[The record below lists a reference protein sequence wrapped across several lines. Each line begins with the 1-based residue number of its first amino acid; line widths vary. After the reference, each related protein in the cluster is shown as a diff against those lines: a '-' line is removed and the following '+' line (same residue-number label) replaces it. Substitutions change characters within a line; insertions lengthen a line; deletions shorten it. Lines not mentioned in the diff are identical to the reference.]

1 VPKVSAAYVCQ
12 ACGARTRQF
21 FGRCSACGGWNTL
34 VEQREAPSD
43 ARRRRPVA
51 AEPSVA
57 PGRPRRSEPIETVGE
72 RPLQRLASG
81 YGELDRVL
89 GGGLVPGSL
98 VLLGGDPGIGKST
111 LLLQC
116 ARSMAGQRLVLY
128 VSAEES
134 AQQVKLRWR
143 RLQNRDGG
151 DGVPAG
157 RAARGGAV
165 SARVAPSAGAA
176 GPQGLTP
183 GAPAAVGAADVAT
196 GASVQAASGSGR
208 PSSSN
213 RAQPMRP
220 APEDPAG
227 PRPSALASPGSRRPE
242 ASADSL
248 NAIATDAT
256 ATNGPQREA
265 PGRSGRAQALPSL
278 SAASGPVGEAW
289 PRSLGDDPDPVPPD
303 GPEPAPQLQL
313 LAETD
318 LELVL
323 QELEALRPAVAIID
337 SIQALHDGELAS
349 APGSVAQVRE
359 CAAALARIAKR
370 QDTALVLVGHV
381 TKEGAL
387 AGPKVLEHLVDAV
400 LTFEGDRFASHRL
413 LRAVKNRFGATHEL
427 GVFEMRDRGLHEVA
441 NPSEL
446 FLGGG
451 EPSSG
456 TATIVACEGT
466 RPLLVELQALVST
479 TSYASPRRTATG
491 IAVNRLHQ
499 ILAVLEKHLGLPL
512 SRFDCYLAVAGGLEV
527 EEPAADL
534 GVAAAVVASYRD
546 LTLPA
551 GTALIGELGLGGQLR
566 PVGQLELRLQ
576 EAARL
581 GFSRAVVPR
590 GGGLGPIA
598 AGLGLELREAGT
610 VAEALV
616 AALGVNPAE
625 EG

>member
-1 VPKVSAAYVCQ
+1 MAKPSTFFVCTS
-12 ACGARTRQF
+12 CGAQARQF
-21 FGRCSACGGWNTL
+21 FGKCASCGSWNTL
-34 VEQREAPSD
+34 VEQKAAPAADS
-43 ARRRRPVA
+43 RRRRPVA
-51 AEPSVA
+51 EAAAAEAVVA
-57 PGRPRRSEPIETVGE
+57 GQPRRSEPIQAVGE
-72 RPLQRLASG
+72 RALQRLSSG
-81 YGELDRVL
+81 YGEFDRVL

-98 VLLGGDPGIGKST
+98 VLVGGDPGIGKST
-111 LLLQC
+111 LLLQS
-116 ARSMAGQRLVLY
+116 ARAMAGRASVLY

-143 RLQNRDGG
+143 RLAEAS
-151 DGVPAG
+151 PAQPEAG
-157 RAARGGAV
+157 QPEAGE
-165 SARVAPSAGAA
+165 SKAGA
-176 GPQGLTP
+176 
-183 GAPAAVGAADVAT
+183 DF
-196 GASVQAASGSGR
+196 
-208 PSSSN
+208 
-213 RAQPMRP
+213 
-220 APEDPAG
+220 
-227 PRPSALASPGSRRPE
+227 
-242 ASADSL
+242 
-248 NAIATDAT
+248 
-256 ATNGPQREA
+256 
-265 PGRSGRAQALPSL
+265 
-278 SAASGPVGEAW
+278 
-289 PRSLGDDPDPVPPD
+289 
-303 GPEPAPQLQL
+303 QL

-337 SIQALHDGELAS
+337 SIQALHDAELGS
-349 APGSVAQVRE
+349 APGSVSQVRE

-370 QDTALVLVGHV
+370 QDTALLLVGHV

-427 GVFEMRDRGLHEVA
+427 GVFEMRDRGLAEVT

-446 FLGGG
+446 FLGGD
-451 EPSSG
+451 EPSAG

-466 RPLLVELQALVST
+466 RPLVVEMQALVST
-479 TSYASPRRTATG
+479 TSYASPRRSATG

-546 LTLPA
+546 LTLPP
-551 GTALIGELGLGGQLR
+551 GTVLVGELGLGGQLR

-581 GFSRAVVPR
+581 GFTRAVVPR
-590 GGGLGPIA
+590 GTGLAKAA
-598 AGLGLELREAGT
+598 AGFGLQLLEAGG

-616 AALGVNPAE
+616 AALGVNPADDL
-625 EG
+625 G

>member
-1 VPKVSAAYVCQ
+1 MAKATSTYVCSD
-12 ACGARTRQF
+12 CGAQTRQF
-21 FGRCSACGGWNTL
+21 FGRCSSCGSWNSL
-34 VEQREAPSD
+34 LEQAAPPATD
-43 ARRRRPVA
+43 QRRRRPVA
-51 AEPSVA
+51 APEAQLTPA
-57 PGRPRRSEPIETVGE
+57 HPRRSEPIAAVGE

-81 YGELDRVL
+81 YGEFDRVL

-111 LLLQC
+111 LLLQS
-116 ARSMAGQRLVLY
+116 ARSMAARTSVLY

-143 RLQNRDGG
+143 RL
-151 DGVPAG
+151 AE
-157 RAARGGAV
+157 AALG
-165 SARVAPSAGAA
+165 
-176 GPQGLTP
+176 
-183 GAPAAVGAADVAT
+183 T
-196 GASVQAASGSGR
+196 GAEITDQAA
-208 PSSSN
+208 
-213 RAQPMRP
+213 
-220 APEDPAG
+220 
-227 PRPSALASPGSRRPE
+227 E
-242 ASADSL
+242 ADAD
-248 NAIATDAT
+248 
-256 ATNGPQREA
+256 
-265 PGRSGRAQALPSL
+265 
-278 SAASGPVGEAW
+278 
-289 PRSLGDDPDPVPPD
+289 
-303 GPEPAPQLQL
+303 LQL
-313 LAETD
+313 LSETD

-323 QELEALRPAVAIID
+323 QELESLRPAVAIID
-337 SIQALHDGELAS
+337 SIQALHDAELSS

-370 QDTALVLVGHV
+370 QNTALLLVGHV
-381 TKEGAL
+381 TKEGML

-427 GVFEMRDRGLHEVA
+427 GVFEMRDRGLAEVS

-446 FLGGG
+446 FLGSE

-466 RPLLVELQALVST
+466 RPLVIELQALIST
-479 TSYASPRRTATG
+479 TSYASPRRSATG

-546 LTLPA
+546 LTLPP
-551 GTALIGELGLGGQLR
+551 GTVLIGELGLGGQLR
-566 PVGQLELRLQ
+566 PVSQLELRLG

-581 GFSRAVVPR
+581 GFTRAVVPR
-590 GGGLGPIA
+590 GSGLGPVA
-598 AGLGLELREAGT
+598 AGLGLQLLEAGT
-610 VAEALV
+610 IAEALV
-616 AALGVNPAE
+616 AALGVNPADDR
-625 EG
+625 G

>member
-1 VPKVSAAYVCQ
+1 MRWCCARSVPSCRLCCLAKSVTQFVCST
-12 ACGARTRQF
+12 CGAQTRQF
-21 FGRCSACGGWNTL
+21 FGRCSSCGSWNTL
-34 VEQREAPSD
+34 VEQLQAPAAGVD
-43 ARRRRPVA
+43 RRRRRPVA
-51 AEPSVA
+51 AAGSGSGSSGGGGGAGETSGVVIGA
-57 PGRPRRSEPIETVGE
+57 GQPRRSEPIAAVGE
-72 RPLQRLASG
+72 RPLQRLSSG

-111 LLLQC
+111 LLLQS
-116 ARSMAGQRLVLY
+116 ARAMAGRASVLY

-143 RLQNRDGG
+143 RLAQVEG
-151 DGVPAG
+151 D
-157 RAARGGAV
+157 AAL
-165 SARVAPSAGAA
+165 AA
-176 GPQGLTP
+176 GEGT
-183 GAPAAVGAADVAT
+183 
-196 GASVQAASGSGR
+196 QAAG
-208 PSSSN
+208 
-213 RAQPMRP
+213 
-220 APEDPAG
+220 
-227 PRPSALASPGSRRPE
+227 
-242 ASADSL
+242 
-248 NAIATDAT
+248 IDA
-256 ATNGPQREA
+256 NF
-265 PGRSGRAQALPSL
+265 
-278 SAASGPVGEAW
+278 
-289 PRSLGDDPDPVPPD
+289 
-303 GPEPAPQLQL
+303 QL
-313 LAETD
+313 LSETD

-323 QELEALRPAVAIID
+323 QELESLRPAVAIID
-337 SIQALHDGELAS
+337 SIQALHDAELAS

-370 QDTALVLVGHV
+370 QDTALLLVGHV

-413 LRAVKNRFGATHEL
+413 LRAIKNRFGATHEL
-427 GVFEMRDRGLHEVA
+427 GVFEMQGRGLAEVS

-446 FLGGG
+446 FLGGD

-466 RPLLVELQALVST
+466 RPLVVELQALVST
-479 TSYASPRRTATG
+479 TSYASPRRSATG

-499 ILAVLEKHLGLPL
+499 ILAVLEKHLGVPL

-546 LTLPA
+546 LTLPS
-551 GTALIGELGLGGQLR
+551 GTVLIGELGLGGQLR
-566 PVGQLELRLQ
+566 VVGQLELRLG

-590 GGGLGPIA
+590 GSGLGAVA
-598 AGLGLELREAGT
+598 AGLGLQLLEAGT
-610 VAEALV
+610 IAEALV
-616 AALGVNPAE
+616 AALGVNPADDSE
-625 EG
+625 A

>member
-1 VPKVSAAYVCQ
+1 MARSSSFFVCQ

-21 FGRCSACGGWNTL
+21 FGRCAGCGGWNTL
-34 VEQREAPSD
+34 VEQVEASVD
-43 ARRRRPVA
+43 SRRRRPVA
-51 AEPSVA
+51 GGGGEDGAGAAA
-57 PGRPRRSEPIETVGE
+57 PGRPRRSEPIQAVGE
-72 RPLQRLASG
+72 KPLQRLASG

-111 LLLQC
+111 LLLQS
-116 ARSMAGQRLVLY
+116 ARAMASRAAVLY

-143 RLQNRDGG
+143 RLADDG
-151 DGVPAG
+151 P
-157 RAARGGAV
+157 
-165 SARVAPSAGAA
+165 AA
-176 GPQGLTP
+176 G
-183 GAPAAVGAADVAT
+183 
-196 GASVQAASGSGR
+196 
-208 PSSSN
+208 
-213 RAQPMRP
+213 
-220 APEDPAG
+220 E
-227 PRPSALASPGSRRPE
+227 
-242 ASADSL
+242 
-248 NAIATDAT
+248 
-256 ATNGPQREA
+256 
-265 PGRSGRAQALPSL
+265 
-278 SAASGPVGEAW
+278 GE
-289 PRSLGDDPDPVPPD
+289 G
-303 GPEPAPQLQL
+303 LQL

-323 QELEALRPAVAIID
+323 QELETLRPAVAIID
-337 SIQALHDGELAS
+337 SIQALHDGELGS
-349 APGSVAQVRE
+349 APGSVSQVRE
-359 CAAALARIAKR
+359 CAAALQRIAKR
-370 QDTALVLVGHV
+370 QHTALVLVGHV
-381 TKEGAL
+381 TKEGML

-427 GVFEMRDRGLHEVA
+427 GVFEMQGAGLVEVN

-446 FLGGG
+446 FLAGDG
-451 EPSSG
+451 PSPG

-466 RPLLVELQALVST
+466 RSLLVEIQALVST

-491 IAVNRLHQ
+491 IGTNRLHQ
-499 ILAVLEKHLGLPL
+499 ILAVLEKHMGLPL

-551 GTALIGELGLGGQLR
+551 GTVLLGELGLGGQLR

-581 GFSRAVVPR
+581 GFTRAVVPR
-590 GGGLGPIA
+590 GSALGPLA
-598 AGLGLELREAGT
+598 AGLGLQLLEAAT

-616 AALGVNPAE
+616 AGLGVNPAD
-625 EG
+625 

>member
-1 VPKVSAAYVCQ
+1 MARPLSTYVCQ
-12 ACGARTRQF
+12 SCGARTRQY
-21 FGRCSACGGWNTL
+21 FGRCSGCGGWNTL
-34 VEQREAPSD
+34 VEQAAVPTDS
-43 ARRRRPVA
+43 RRRRPVA
-51 AEPSVA
+51 AADA
-57 PGRPRRSEPIETVGE
+57 PDGSGGPGSPRRSEPIAAVGD

-116 ARSMAGQRLVLY
+116 ARTMAVGQSVLY

-143 RLQNRDGG
+143 RLAEEGEG
-151 DGVPAG
+151 AG
-157 RAARGGAV
+157 
-165 SARVAPSAGAA
+165 PAGAA
-176 GPQGLTP
+176 DRENGGS
-183 GAPAAVGAADVAT
+183 AAAV
-196 GASVQAASGSGR
+196 SG
-208 PSSSN
+208 
-213 RAQPMRP
+213 
-220 APEDPAG
+220 
-227 PRPSALASPGSRRPE
+227 
-242 ASADSL
+242 
-248 NAIATDAT
+248 
-256 ATNGPQREA
+256 
-265 PGRSGRAQALPSL
+265 
-278 SAASGPVGEAW
+278 
-289 PRSLGDDPDPVPPD
+289 
-303 GPEPAPQLQL
+303 LQL

-337 SIQALHDGELAS
+337 SIQALHDGELGS

-359 CAAALARIAKR
+359 CAAALQRIAKR
-370 QDTALVLVGHV
+370 QHTALLLVGHV
-381 TKEGAL
+381 TKEGLL

-427 GVFEMRDRGLHEVA
+427 GVFEMRGSGLVEVT

-446 FLGGG
+446 FLGGEG
-451 EPSSG
+451 PG
-456 TATIVACEGT
+456 TGTIVACEGT
-466 RPLLVELQALVST
+466 RPLVVELQALVSP
-479 TSYASPRRTATG
+479 TSYASPRRSATG
-491 IAVNRLHQ
+491 IAANRLHQ

-546 LTLPA
+546 LVLPP
-551 GTALIGELGLGGQLR
+551 GTVLVGELGLGGQLR

-581 GFSRAVVPR
+581 GFRRAVVPR
-590 GGGLGPIA
+590 
-598 AGLGLELREAGT
+598 AGLPPGLEACLDLQVLEAGS

-616 AALGVNPAE
+616 AALGVDPAQD
-625 EG
+625 

>member
-1 VPKVSAAYVCQ
+1 MARSVTLYVCTS
-12 ACGARTRQF
+12 CGAQTRQF
-21 FGRCSACGGWNTL
+21 FGRCSSCGSWNTL
-34 VEQREAPSD
+34 VEQAATPAADS
-43 ARRRRPVA
+43 RRRRPVA
-51 AEPSVA
+51 AADDEVA
-57 PGRPRRSEPIETVGE
+57 MAPRPRRSEPIGAVGE

-111 LLLQC
+111 LLLQS
-116 ARSMAGQRLVLY
+116 ARSMAGRASVLY

-143 RLQNRDGG
+143 RL
-151 DGVPAG
+151 
-157 RAARGGAV
+157 ARMD
-165 SARVAPSAGAA
+165 
-176 GPQGLTP
+176 
-183 GAPAAVGAADVAT
+183 AAD
-196 GASVQAASGSGR
+196 
-208 PSSSN
+208 
-213 RAQPMRP
+213 RA
-220 APEDPAG
+220 
-227 PRPSALASPGSRRPE
+227 
-242 ASADSL
+242 
-248 NAIATDAT
+248 
-256 ATNGPQREA
+256 
-265 PGRSGRAQALPSL
+265 
-278 SAASGPVGEAW
+278 
-289 PRSLGDDPDPVPPD
+289 
-303 GPEPAPQLQL
+303 EPATPDADGDVQL

-337 SIQALHDGELAS
+337 SIQALHDAELAS

-370 QDTALVLVGHV
+370 QDTALLLVGHV

-427 GVFEMRDRGLHEVA
+427 GVFEMRDRGLAEVN

-446 FLGGG
+446 FLGGS

-479 TSYASPRRTATG
+479 TSYASPRRSATG

-546 LTLPA
+546 LTLPP
-551 GTALIGELGLGGQLR
+551 GTVLVGELGLGGQLR

-581 GFSRAVVPR
+581 GFTRAVVPR
-590 GGGLGPIA
+590 GTGLGKA
-598 AGLGLELREAGT
+598 ASGLGLELLEAGT
-610 VAEALV
+610 VAAALV
-616 AALGVNPAE
+616 AALGVNPADDRP
-625 EG
+625 

>member
-1 VPKVSAAYVCQ
+1 MPAQ
-12 ACGARTRQF
+12 A
-21 FGRCSACGGWNTL
+21 
-34 VEQREAPSD
+34 
-43 ARRRRPVA
+43 
-51 AEPSVA
+51 
-57 PGRPRRSEPIETVGE
+57 RRSEPIQAVGD
-72 RPLQRLASG
+72 RPLQRLGSG

-111 LLLQC
+111 LLLQSAQAM
-116 ARSMAGQRLVLY
+116 ARRHSVLY

-143 RLQNRDGG
+143 RL
-151 DGVPAG
+151 
-157 RAARGGAV
+157 
-165 SARVAPSAGAA
+165 VAQLEGAA
-176 GPQGLTP
+176 GP
-183 GAPAAVGAADVAT
+183 VGAGAAEHPADH
-196 GASVQAASGSGR
+196 S
-208 PSSSN
+208 
-213 RAQPMRP
+213 
-220 APEDPAG
+220 
-227 PRPSALASPGSRRPE
+227 
-242 ASADSL
+242 
-248 NAIATDAT
+248 
-256 ATNGPQREA
+256 
-265 PGRSGRAQALPSL
+265 
-278 SAASGPVGEAW
+278 
-289 PRSLGDDPDPVPPD
+289 
-303 GPEPAPQLQL
+303 LQL

-323 QELEALRPAVAIID
+323 QELEALRPAVAVID
-337 SIQALHDGELAS
+337 SIQALHDGELGS

-370 QDTALVLVGHV
+370 QDTALLLVGHV
-381 TKEGAL
+381 TKEGML

-427 GVFEMRDRGLHEVA
+427 GVFEMRGQGLAEVL

-446 FLGGG
+446 FLGSD
-451 EPSSG
+451 EPSAG

-466 RPLLVELQALVST
+466 RPLVVELQALVST

-491 IAVNRLHQ
+491 IGTNRLHQ

-546 LTLPA
+546 LTLPP
-551 GTALIGELGLGGQLR
+551 GTVLVGELGLGGQLR
-566 PVGQLELRLQ
+566 PVGQLEARLQ
-576 EAARL
+576 ESARL
-581 GFSRAVVPR
+581 GFRRAVVPK
-590 GGGLGPIA
+590 GSGLGRLA
-598 AGLGLELREAGT
+598 AGLELELREAGT

-616 AALGVNPAE
+616 AALGVNPADDRP
-625 EG
+625 

>member
-1 VPKVSAAYVCQ
+1 VPKASASYVCQ

-21 FGRCSACGGWNTL
+21 FGRCSACGAWNTL
-34 VEQREAPSD
+34 VEQREAPVD

-51 AEPSVA
+51 EETGATT
-57 PGRPRRSEPIETVGE
+57 GRPRRSEPIETVGE

-98 VLLGGDPGIGKST
+98 VLVGGDPGIGKST

-116 ARSMAGQRLVLY
+116 ARAMALSRSVLY

-143 RLQNRDGG
+143 RLHSGDAG

-157 RAARGGAV
+157 RSARGGAAAPQV
-165 SARVAPSAGAA
+165 RPSAGAA
-176 GPQGLTP
+176 APRVSAFGAAEPAAPRRSAGAIPAGASGGPLPRDAAGGSQGPPPGGVGSATPAAGSAVQRGLAGSGSDESPTGDPEAAP
-183 GAPAAVGAADVAT
+183 GAA
-196 GASVQAASGSGR
+196 
-208 PSSSN
+208 PSPS
-213 RAQPMRP
+213 
-220 APEDPAG
+220 
-227 PRPSALASPGSRRPE
+227 PSAS
-242 ASADSL
+242 
-248 NAIATDAT
+248 
-256 ATNGPQREA
+256 
-265 PGRSGRAQALPSL
+265 
-278 SAASGPVGEAW
+278 
-289 PRSLGDDPDPVPPD
+289 
-303 GPEPAPQLQL
+303 LQL

-337 SIQALHDGELAS
+337 SIQALHDAELAS

-546 LTLPA
+546 LTLPP

-581 GFSRAVVPR
+581 GFTRAVVPR

-625 EG
+625 DA